1 MKTFT
6 FNQSEAILVA
16 TNMIK
21 KMKNIHRDTNGF
33 YFYGGTKDNDIECIF
48 NKEVLEDNESRL
60 RKTFKNHSNWSNM
73 RNSIKPVGNHLRFI
87 FKKINNTKS
96 HNGHTIRFGNYTCKK
111 YYIPDCISVNINQQ
125 DICMIS
131 T

>member
-1 MKTFT
+1 MVKPFT

-21 KMKNIHRDTNGF
+21 RMKNIHKDNKGY
-33 YFYGGTKDNDIECIF
+33 YFYGGNIDTNIETTH

-73 RNSIKPVGNHLRFI
+73 RNSQKPVGNHLRFI
-87 FKKINNTKS
+87 FCKLNNTKK
-96 HNGHTIRFGNYTCKK
+96 HDGILVRFGNYTCKK

-125 DICMIS
+125 DI
-131 T
+131 